1 MKKNEVM
8 MKSVIERKVFGAV
21 MKNCLHT
28 QEYFYGEAHFQH

>member
-21 MKNCLHT
+21 MKKLSS
-28 QEYFYGEAHFQH
+28 YSRVFLW